1 MVKAEDI
8 KMLTPTDKQNIE
20 NFDRLSI
27 NHQRVFKHRLIQKCQ
42 QFQKDFE
49 FVLLNLEKLN
59 LKVDKIT
66 DIVKLKRLLELY
78 GDLSKLQN
86 M

>member
-1 MVKAEDI
+1 MEVE
-8 KMLTPTDKQNIE
+8 MLTPTDKQNIE
-20 NFDRLSI
+20 NFDKLNV
-27 NHQRVFKHRLIQKCQ
+27 NHKRVFKHRLIQKCQ

-49 FVLLNLEKLN
+49 FVLLNFEKLN

-66 DIVKLKRLLELY
+66 DIVQLTRLLELY
-78 GDLSKLQN
+78 EDLSKLQN

>member
-1 MVKAEDI
+1 
-8 KMLTPTDKQNIE
+8 MLTPTDKQNIE
-20 NFDRLSI
+20 NFDKLNI
-27 NHQRVFKHRLIQKCQ
+27 NHKRVFKHRLIHKCQ

-49 FVLLNLEKLN
+49 FVLLNFQKLN

-66 DIVKLKRLLELY
+66 DIVQLTRLLELY
-78 GDLSKLQN
+78 EDLSKLQN

>member
-1 MVKAEDI
+1 
-8 KMLTPTDKQNIE
+8 MLTPTDKQNIE
-20 NFDRLSI
+20 NFDKLSI
-27 NHQRVFKHRLIQKCQ
+27 NHKRVFKHRLIQKCQ

-49 FVLLNLEKLN
+49 FILLNFEKLN
-59 LKVDKIT
+59 LKVDKVT
-66 DIVKLKRLLELY
+66 DIVQLTRLLELY